1 MWVLGIELS
10 SPGRETISPALD
22 PSIIQWSLIGLVAEA
37 RGADRLK
44 SGGGS
49 LLRLSMCLGTV
60 FLRVRFPESGGTETP
75 SCDMT
80 CQEERHLRMSSRGIK
95 GLQMPI
101 VGSPSNM
108 SPSVTFNV
116 FLQGLKI
123 FIAEFVCSL
132 G

>member
-1 MWVLGIELS
+1 MLGIELS

-37 RGADRLK
+37 RVTDRLK

-49 LLRLSMCLGTV
+49 LLRLSMCLGTAL
-60 FLRVRFPESGGTETP
+60 LRVRFPESGGTETL
-75 SCDMT
+75 SRDMT
-80 CQEERHLRMSSRGIK
+80 YQEERYLRMSSRGIK
-95 GLQMPI
+95 GFQMPI
-101 VGSPSNM
+101 VDSTSNM
-108 SPSVTFNV
+108 SSSVTFNV

-123 FIAEFVCSL
+123 FVVEFVCSL